1 MGSTRTD
8 DGSAFTGQ
16 LRQHAVSAWTWLRQ
30 LPSDEH
36 VPRWAAALG
45 VVLSLPTLV
54 QGKLLDDHM
63 LHAAALRGAS
73 PLEFELLRAPVVQL
87 REQGTLGWWAH
98 DELQLSF
105 LRPLAA
111 VTHALDFRLWPH
123 ATWVMHLENVLLYG
137 LLILVVGRVLQRL
150 LGPGPIAG
158 LACLLFAIDEL
169 HATAVMWISGRNTIL
184 AALFGLLALA
194 AHMRWRS
201 RSDSGTSRWA
211 FALAG
216 PLCFALALASA
227 EGGIGALG
235 YLLAFA
241 LTHERGAW
249 ARVGPMLP
257 YLVIVVIWRVM
268 YTQLDLGPRA
278 SGLYVDPGDDLLGFA
293 GAAIVHVPALGF
305 VALSLP
311 LADVLTTAP
320 PELAYF
326 AALGFVGLVW
336 VLAPLYTDRNAQ
348 FLMLG
353 MLASAVPLATTAA
366 SSRTMLTL
374 SLGSAGL
381 LAIAWSRRDELF
393 TGRLRK
399 LGLRFMAGCQ
409 LVLAPLLF
417 VPLSFA
423 SSLAEA
429 PHRALAEIV
438 PETDQTV
445 AIVNI
450 PMEINGLYPQLMREV
465 DGRAWPEHCY
475 VLHAGFGAVSVERI
489 DEHTLELHSDGG
501 WAATRVDQLSRDW
514 ARAGMAAGDHVELQ
528 RARFEVIDVTQDARP
543 ARVRVRFVDD
553 LDDVILLRFDGPV
566 PSRWEPVVGE
576 HAVLVANVVE

>member
-1 MGSTRTD
+1 MSCVSTWAR
-8 DGSAFTGQ
+8 
-16 LRQHAVSAWTWLRQ
+16 LRELLSGVHA
-30 LPSDEH
+30 
-36 VPRWAAALG
+36 PRWAAALG
-45 VVLSLPTLV
+45 VGLSLPTLV

-63 LHAAALRGAS
+63 LHAVALRGAS
-73 PLEFELLRAPVVQL
+73 PLEFELLHAPVSQL

-111 VTHALDFRLWPH
+111 ATHAFDFRLWPH

-150 LGPGPIAG
+150 FGPGPIAG

-184 AALFGLLALA
+184 AALFGMLALA
-194 AHMRWRS
+194 AHMRWRQS
-201 RSDSGTSRWA
+201 SDPEQRRWA

-227 EGGIGALG
+227 EGGIAVFGF
-235 YLLAFA
+235 LLAYA
-241 LTHERGAW
+241 LTHERGVW
-249 ARVGPMLP
+249 ARVGPLLP
-257 YLVIVVIWRVM
+257 YLALVVIWRLI

-278 SGLYVDPGDDLLGFA
+278 SGLYVDPGNDLPAFVR
-293 GAAIVHVPALGF
+293 AAAVQVPALGF

-311 LADVLTTAP
+311 LADVLTTSGS
-320 PELAYF
+320 ELIYF

-336 VLAPLYTDRNAQ
+336 VLAPLHTDRNAQ
-348 FLMLG
+348 FLALG
-353 MLASAVPLATTAA
+353 MLAAAVPLATTAA

-381 LAIAWSRRDELF
+381 FAIAWSRRRELVF
-393 TGRLRK
+393 AGRLRK
-399 LGLRFMAGCQ
+399 LGLRFMAACH
-409 LVLAPLLF
+409 LVLAPLMF

-423 SSLAEA
+423 SLLVEPPHRGLAEA
-429 PHRALAEIV
+429 V
-438 PETDQTV
+438 PETEQTV

-450 PMEINGLYPQLMREV
+450 PMEINALYPQLMREV
-465 DGRAWPEHCY
+465 EGRAWPAHCY
-475 VLHAGFGAVSVERI
+475 VLYAGFGAVSVERI
-489 DEHTLELHSDGG
+489 DAHTLELHSDIG

-514 ARAGMAAGDHVELQ
+514 GRAGLASGDHVALE
-528 RARFEVIDVTQDARP
+528 RARFDVIDVTPDARP
-543 ARVRVRFVDD
+543 QRVRMRFVDD
-553 LDDVILLRFDGPV
+553 LDDVVLLRFDGPV
-566 PSRWEPVVGE
+566 PSRWRPAIGE
-576 HAVLVANVVE
+576 HAVLVANVVQ